1 MKKKEQLEQL
11 SEMTVE
17 ELKDQADALKE
28 SLFRLKF
35 RKTLGVGEVIK
46 DIRREKKTLARVY
59 TLLGKKESEAKSA
72 NAEFKERKWLER
84 KKTRPPRQRQKIPKP
99 FRTRLRLRLQPRR
112 KDLQSRLPSR
122 MTLR

>member
-17 ELKDQADALKE
+17 ELKEQADALKE

-35 RKTLGVGEVIK
+35 RKTLGVGEVVK

-72 NAEFKERKWLER
+72 NA
-84 KKTRPPRQRQKIPKP
+84 
-99 FRTRLRLRLQPRR
+99 
-112 KDLQSRLPSR
+112 
-122 MTLR
+122 